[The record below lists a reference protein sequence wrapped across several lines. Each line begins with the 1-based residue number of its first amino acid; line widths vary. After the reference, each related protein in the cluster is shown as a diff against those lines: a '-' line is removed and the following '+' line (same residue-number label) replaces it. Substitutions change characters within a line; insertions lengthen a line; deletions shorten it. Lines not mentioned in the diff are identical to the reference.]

1 VRFVGRGVIAS
12 VDRGLIGSGLRCHPA
27 PGGEG
32 ARGSSDRSELCL
44 EGVALGVLDRV
55 DGEVALCLFGGGAE
69 GADLDRSVEV
79 LECDDHHGGGATG
92 CYYTCPPTATAG
104 QTATAAPSGD
114 DNHHGGGGATGCYY
128 ACPATPAASATA
140 TAAEPVAVKR
150 TADDRARACANGES
164 STAAHTAA
172 LRLAYADALTR
183 AHAIAMHQAAGA
195 LTALINSRYHAVLD
209 AAKRKAGTRAHQL
222 ALAAEAPL
230 ASKAA
235 EEARKRAGD

>member
-1 VRFVGRGVIAS
+1 MNPVFRRRPRFALVLSALLAAAALAIVLAGRGSTQRHSTSRPPTIGIGAARACVRTGAAATVEERSTIRLRATVEAPVS
-12 VDRGLIGSGLRCHPA
+12 VTEQATGPNGTVA
-27 PGGEG
+27 VT
-32 ARGSSDRSELCL
+32 RSE
-44 EGVALGVLDRV
+44 VL
-55 DGEVALCLFGGGAE
+55 
-69 GADLDRSVEV
+69 
-79 LECDDHHGGGATG
+79 
-92 CYYTCPPTATAG
+92 
-104 QTATAAPSGD
+104 
-114 DNHHGGGGATGCYY
+114 
-128 ACPATPAASATA
+128 SATA
-140 TAAEPVAVKR
+140 TATEPVAVKR

-209 AAKRKAGTRAHQL
+209 AAKRKAGTRAHKL

-230 ASKAA
+230 ATKAA